1 MENCC
6 ACLTGYLLLLC
17 MPTHYEKVIIII
29 RFFFILIKIKIFSVL
44 NVLQNILQK
53 KMKMFLIIVAF
64 LCLIQWK
71 KDFDV

>member
-17 MPTHYEKVIIII
+17 MPTHYEKV
-29 RFFFILIKIKIFSVL
+29 RFFSLFVLIKMKLFSVL
-44 NVLQNILQK
+44 NVLENIL
-53 KMKMFLIIVAF
+53 MKRMKVFLLIMVF
-64 LCLIQWK
+64 LWLIPWK